1 MILSFSIILLVGML
15 FGNLVKRL
23 GLPPLLGMLLSGMLL
38 GPYALNLIDASV
50 LELSATLRQVALI
63 IILTRAGL
71 NLNFNELKQV
81 GRPAILMCF
90 VPAVCEITG
99 TILLAPALLGISL
112 VEAAVLGTVIAA
124 VSPAV
129 IVPQMLR
136 LMQEGYGTRERIPQM
151 IMAGASAD
159 DVFVI
164 VLFSA
169 ATGMASSG
177 SLDALSLVEIP
188 TSIVFGIVG
197 GIVAG
202 WLLALLFARVHM
214 RDSSKVVL
222 LLCVS
227 GVLVTLQDAITGYIG
242 FSGLLAIMAMGITLR
257 AKRYPV
263 AVRLSAKFERLWVAA
278 EVLLFAL
285 VGAAV
290 DMRYAIASGVAALIL
305 LACILVFRMFGVW
318 LSLLGTGF
326 RPKERLFCMISYCP
340 KATVQAAIGA
350 VPLSMG
356 LACGE
361 VVLSMAVLSILCTAP
376 LGALVIGKIYPKM
389 LQKEP
394 AQTVE
399 ATS

>member
-90 VPAVCEITG
+90 VPAICEITG
-99 TILLAPALLGISL
+99 TILLAPALLGITW

-188 TSIVFGIVG
+188 TSILFGIAG

-214 RDSSKVVL
+214 RDSSKVVI

-257 AKRYPV
+257 AKRYEV

-290 DMRYAIASGVAALIL
+290 DMHYAIASGVVALIL
-305 LACILVFRMFGVW
+305 LACILVCRMFGVW
-318 LSLLGTGF
+318 LSLLCTGF

-361 VVLSMAVLSILCTAP
+361 VVLSVAVLSILCTAP

-394 AQTVE
+394 TQTVE
-399 ATS
+399 TTG